1 MLKTPDWGMMI
12 VLYFFFG
19 GIAGGAY
26 FTAAIADNVGG
37 PRSSRVALVGYL
49 LSLPLV
55 ALCGLLLIADLG
67 VPTRF
72 LNMMRTLKFWD
83 PMSLGAWAV
92 GVFGLF
98 SFVSSVMCFGPFDLM
113 RAMVLDAPKKP
124 LQLREIDGRI
134 FIERPVGDIDKIGR
148 RLKRQL
154 RRCGLVHRKG
164 RAAQR
169 DGPAVLE

>member
-1 MLKTPDWGMMI
+1 MMI

-49 LSLPLV
+49 LSLPLA
-55 ALCGLLLIADLG
+55 ALCGLLLIAALG

-72 LNMMRTLKFWD
+72 LNMLRTPQLWD

-92 GVFGLF
+92 VVFGL
-98 SFVSSVMCFGPFDLM
+98 VLVGSSVLCC
-113 RAMVLDAPKKP
+113 
-124 LQLREIDGRI
+124 
-134 FIERPVGDIDKIGR
+134 R
-148 RLKRQL
+148 R
-154 RRCGLVHRKG
+154 
-164 RAAQR
+164 
-169 DGPAVLE
+169 